1 MAAAPALISIEEYLD
16 TSYSPDCEF
25 IRGAVIPRNVGQGE
39 HSYTQTN
46 LAFELKRALANRG
59 GITLVEQRTR
69 VAEFKVRVPDVSVV
83 RKLERV
89 TTVPPLLCVEVISP
103 DDRWS
108 RINASVAD
116 YLEMGVPCV
125 WVIDP
130 LSARAWIYGADKP
143 PIEVRDGRLM
153 AAELGVEIALTS
165 VLAPAPLE

>member
-1 MAAAPALISIEEYLD
+1 MAVAPALIPIEEYLN
-16 TSYSPDCEF
+16 TSYSPDCEY

-39 HSYTQTN
+39 HSYTQGKIFRKLDEFCDTRDF
-46 LAFELKRALANRG
+46 AA
-59 GITLVEQRTR
+59 LVEQRTR
-69 VAEFKVRVPDVSVV
+69 VAEFKVRVPDVCVV

-89 TTVPPLLCVEVISP
+89 TTEPPLLCVEVISP

-130 LSARAWIYGADKP
+130 LSSRAWMYEGDKP
-143 PIEVRDGRLM
+143 PVEVRDGRLT
-153 AAELGVEIALTS
+153 ARELGVEIDLKS
-165 VLAPAPLE
+165 VLPAAPLE